1 MNKVILLGRLTKNP
15 EIRYSQANNIMVAN
29 FTLAVNRRY
38 AKQGEER
45 QTDFINIVVY
55 SKLAEFA
62 QKYLKTG
69 LQICISGRMQTRT
82 YEDNNGQRRYITE
95 IIAEEIDFADSLKKT
110 DESILFDSSSVNND
124 NETNQDKGVIS
135 SGDDLPF

>member
-15 EIRYSQANNIMVAN
+15 EIRYSQANNTIIAN

-38 AKQGEER
+38 VKQGEER

-95 IIAEEIDFADSLKKT
+95 IIAEEIDFADSPKRT
-110 DESILFDSSSVNND
+110 YESVLLASSSVNNSK
-124 NETNQDKGVIS
+124 EINQDEEVILN
-135 SGDDLPF
+135 GDDLPF

>member
-38 AKQGEER
+38 VKQGEER